1 MNILKFKYIHV
12 VRMVLRK
19 VTVMVLRRVVVLVL
33 RKVAVLLRNVVVFV
47 GLVLL
52 RRLTVFMLRNVAVLL
67 LRSLAALIAVSV
79 MCCGCGCDGWGLGAC
94 LGLAG
99 FSSRRAPI
107 RGDGLASG
115 GPECLIWGF
124 AFPGIRLWA
133 LQEIPDGALMVK
145 VSGAIGPGDLRALMI
160 KVSGFPW
167 GALMVKGA

>member
-1 MNILKFKYIHV
+1 
-12 VRMVLRK
+12 
-19 VTVMVLRRVVVLVL
+19 MVLRRVTVLVL
-33 RKVAVLLRNVVVFV
+33 RKVAVLLRRVVVFV

-52 RRLTVFMLRNVAVLL
+52 RNVVVLLLRSVAVLL

-115 GPECLIWGF
+115 GPECLIRGF
-124 AFPGIRLWA
+124 GGL
-133 LQEIPDGALMVK
+133 GAWL
-145 VSGAIGPGDLRALMI
+145 
-160 KVSGFPW
+160 
-167 GALMVKGA
+167 